1 MLMQILNDKKQI
13 LALGIVLVAVTLFVS
28 LAITSL
34 ASPSKY
40 RVAAVQVRDD
50 NTGHGIAGIH
60 CYFTFNPVNGN
71 PVLTTTNNDSISK
84 ANSKQDD
91 VFFYVACNTDHI
103 LSYDTV
109 TSLTLPR

>member
-1 MLMQILNDKKQI
+1 MQILNDKKQI

-28 LAITSL
+28 LVTTL

-60 CYFTFNPVNGN
+60 CYFTFDPVNGD
-71 PVLTTTNNDSISK
+71 PVLTTTNNESISK

-91 VFFYVACNTDHI
+91 VFLCSVQH
-103 LSYDTV
+103 
-109 TSLTLPR
+109 

>member
-28 LAITSL
+28 LVTTL

-60 CYFTFNPVNGN
+60 CYFTFDPVNGD
-71 PVLTTTNNDSISK
+71 PVLTTTNNESISK

-91 VFFYVACNTDHI
+91 VFLCSVPH
-103 LSYDTV
+103 
-109 TSLTLPR
+109 

>member
-28 LAITSL
+28 LVTTL

-60 CYFTFNPVNGN
+60 CYFTFDPVNGD
-71 PVLTTTNNDSISK
+71 PVLTTTNNESISK

-91 VFFYVACNTDHI
+91 VFLCSVQH
-103 LSYDTV
+103 
-109 TSLTLPR
+109 